1 MFQDI
6 KDEVLSGQPL
16 YTIKDS
22 SGNVLNDNVDISL
35 KTPITQEGTPVNRAL
50 FRNLQGD
57 LYTQDRYNI
66 TTVTQEFLP
75 VDYMTEY
82 IYSETTK
89 QEDFLPKTWTSG
101 GTMTLPS
108 GESGGYFYSDTS
120 SGRFIVMGDNSY
132 TITGSIDR
140 AFDGSTST
148 MCTYDGSALY
158 AFIVLPKPTR
168 IKKIK
173 LAMGGTG
180 NRTHFSSC
188 TIYGSLDGKSYTS
201 LRSISYNEYK
211 ENGYNAL
218 SEWTLST
225 LGYYK
230 YYKVS
235 VYTGDSTWDAYLSE
249 FQVSEYD
256 DTQWGDYFYNHTL
269 DLPLTSYEK
278 GKIVNIEVGKYGSI
292 TSMSNCL
299 LNINNLGYKP
309 ISDSID
315 SGKKYS
321 LVYNGASFDILNIP
335 KAQKWILS
343 AGASELKV
351 TNLNETIK
359 IGEIFDIIMYSE
371 TSSITGYINEESIG
385 ISMYGGLADYIDF
398 RCILCNDNK
407 LHIQV
412 LNGAPRTDSFYT
424 MVIENFTK
432 LNEIRISSSTTLAI
446 GTYIELI
453 RR

>member
-1 MFQDI
+1 MLQDI
-6 KDEVLSGQPL
+6 KDEILSGDPR
-16 YTIKDS
+16 YTIRDS

-75 VDYMTEY
+75 VDYMTEH

-108 GESGGYFYSDTS
+108 GESGEYFYSDTS

-132 TITGSIDR
+132 AIYSSIKS

-148 MCTYDGSALY
+148 MCRYDGSTLH

-173 LAMGGTG
+173 LAMGGSG
-180 NRTHFSSC
+180 GRTNFSSC
-188 TIYGSLDGKSYTS
+188 TIYGSLDGKSYTL

-211 ENGYNAL
+211 ANGYDAL

-230 YYKVS
+230 YYKAS

-309 ISDSID
+309 INDSID

-321 LVYNGASFDILNIP
+321 LVYNGASWDIANVKIVTGSFTPSETKQYISLPFVPDLVIIYN
-335 KAQKWILS
+335 ASNNS
-343 AGASELKV
+343 AHV
-351 TNLNETIK
+351 TNYTKEVGQQMVPKILTNVYNYTEDVNIDTGGCYISENGFYDRIRYTNTYGDQTTRYYIAIK
-359 IGEIFDIIMYSE
+359 F
-371 TSSITGYINEESIG
+371 
-385 ISMYGGLADYIDF
+385 
-398 RCILCNDNK
+398 
-407 LHIQV
+407 
-412 LNGAPRTDSFYT
+412 
-424 MVIENFTK
+424 
-432 LNEIRISSSTTLAI
+432 
-446 GTYIELI
+446 
-453 RR
+453 